1 MNVSTKVVSVA
12 AGLALAGASEVA
24 LAKFAPRY
32 RVPVLGVGLGAA
44 AAVYPLA
51 RSARSRSAPVVRELV
66 ALAVFGAVGGVAAR
80 SGSSAAGRVVAAGW
94 LAHALFDL
102 VHDTGDHSRIPA
114 WYPAF
119 CAGYDLG
126 VTALLLRPDPNAP
139 ARPRS

>member
-1 MNVSTKVVSVA
+1 MSVSTKVVSVA
-12 AGLALAGASEVA
+12 AGLALAGASELA
-24 LAKFAPRY
+24 LAKLAPRY
-32 RVPVLGVGLGAA
+32 RVPVLGAGLGAA

-66 ALAVFGAVGGVAAR
+66 ALAVFGAVGALAAR
-80 SGSSAAGRVVAAGW
+80 GGSSAAGRVVAAGW

-102 VHDTGDHSRIPA
+102 VHDTGEHSRIPA

-126 VTALLLRPDPNAP
+126 ATAVLLRPNPDAP
-139 ARPRS
+139 GL